1 MSLPEIV
8 FVALSLS
15 LDAAIVAVSAG
26 ATGRATPGKALLIA
40 LVFGGFQALMPLLGW
55 GAGSLAKDYLLA
67 YGRVIGFALIFL
79 VGAKMLKEGLSP
91 DEGGE
96 KKDLLAFWTLLM
108 LGIATSID
116 ALVIGVA
123 FTVLPTPVPLAV
135 SVIGVITFVMALL
148 GVFLGKSVERFA
160 GGKAELLGGAVL
172 ILLAF
177 KTLLS

>member
-26 ATGRATPGKALLIA
+26 ATGRATPGKALLIV

-79 VGAKMLKEGLSP
+79 VGAKMLIT
-91 DEGGE
+91 
-96 KKDLLAFWTLLM
+96 FFHIHVHI
-108 LGIATSID
+108 GIS
-116 ALVIGVA
+116 
-123 FTVLPTPVPLAV
+123 LAV
-135 SVIGVITFVMALL
+135 VGGVLLVSVLASLL
-148 GVFLGKSVERFA
+148 FPKHEEELEAPRTAENGSRMEMPVDAPPPESAEER
-160 GGKAELLGGAVL
+160 K
-172 ILLAF
+172 
-177 KTLLS
+177 